1 MLGRLSGGSTPE
13 GARAGGYLRRG
24 KSLVQGKEDRR
35 GVSVVPIG
43 KSAKTGSLPM
53 TCTSS
58 LGGGKPTAGVW

>member
-1 MLGRLSGGSTPE
+1 MLGRLSGDSAPE

-43 KSAKTGSLPM
+43 KSTKAGSLQM
-53 TCTSS
+53 CTSS
-58 LGGGKPTAGVW
+58 LGGGKPTVGVW